1 MSENQ
6 KPVETL
12 SDGALQVSIW
22 KNESENGSFYS
33 TKIVRRYKDGEDW
46 KDANSFSGS
55 DILKVV
61 NLMQKAYDVIGEL
74 RKADKAA
81 A

>member
-22 KNESENGSFYS
+22 KNESENGAFYS
-33 TKIVRRYKDGEDW
+33 AKIVRRYKDGEDW
-46 KDANSFSGS
+46 KDANSFSGG
-55 DILKVV
+55 DVLKVA